1 MIKTGEQQMN
11 EQVLQNYINGKWV
24 ASTTGKFRDV
34 ANPATADILAKVPV
48 SSPAELDEAVQLAHK
63 AFHDWR
69 RVPVTTRIQYMFKL
83 KELLEANFEDLARS
97 ITLEHGKTLDESRG
111 EMRRAIEN
119 VEVACG
125 APTLI
130 MGDVVEDIAPGIDEY
145 MIRQPLGV
153 AGIISPFN
161 FPAMIAFWFIPYAV
175 ATGNTVVVK
184 PSSRVPITMVKLFRL
199 MEEAG
204 FPAGV
209 VNMVH
214 GGAEIVDA
222 ILDHPLIKS
231 VSFVG
236 STPVAMHV
244 FSRGSAHGKR
254 VSAGGGA
261 KCPVLI
267 LPDADIDTTTNI
279 MMDSAFGCSG
289 QRCLAATIAIMIGE
303 ADKTFIPAFAEAA
316 SKRVTGYGLKPEVQM
331 GPVITPQDKVR
342 IEGLIQQGLDEGAEM
357 LVDGRNAVIPG
368 YENGNFIRP
377 TILTDIPVNGIIATT
392 EIFGP
397 VLGIMRCKTI
407 EEAIKIVNNST
418 FGNAGS
424 IFTSNGSA
432 ARKFRYEADAGNI
445 GVNIGIA
452 APLAFFP
459 FSGWKDSFFGDLHG
473 QGKHAIEFFTLTKVV
488 IERWPKE
495 WSRKF

>member
-1 MIKTGEQQMN
+1 MKET
-11 EQVLQNYINGKWV
+11 VLQNYINGVWISS
-24 ASTTGKFRDV
+24 ASENFRSV
-34 ANPATADILAKVPV
+34 TNPATDEILAKVPV
-48 SSPAELDEAVQLAHK
+48 STLSELEVAVQNAHK
-63 AFHDWR
+63 VFESWR
-69 RVPVTTRIQYMFKL
+69 RVPVTTRIQYFFKL
-83 KELLEANFEDLARS
+83 KTLLEASFEDLARS

-125 APTLI
+125 TPSLG
-130 MGDVVEDIAPGIDEY
+130 MGDIVEDIAPGIDEL

-153 AGIISPFN
+153 VGLISPFN
-161 FPAMIAFWFIPYAV
+161 FPAMIAFWYLPYAV
-175 ATGNTVVVK
+175 ATGNTVIVK
-184 PSSRVPITMVKLFRL
+184 PSSRVPITMVKLFQL
-199 MEEAG
+199 MEQAG

-209 VNMVH
+209 VNLVH
-214 GGAEIVDA
+214 GGSDIVNG
-222 ILDHPLIKS
+222 ILDHPLIKAIG
-231 VSFVG
+231 FIG
-236 STPVAMHV
+236 STPVALHV
-244 FSRGSAHGKR
+244 FSRGAAHGKR

-267 LPDADIDTTTNI
+267 LPDADVDTTTNI

-303 ADKTFIPAFAEAA
+303 ADKTFIPAFADAA
-316 SKRVTGYGLKPEVQM
+316 SRRVTGFGLNPDVQM
-331 GPVITPQDKVR
+331 GPVITPNDKVR

-357 LVDGRNAVIPG
+357 VIDGRKAVIPG
-368 YENGNFIRP
+368 YEKGYFIRP
-377 TILTDIPVNGIIATT
+377 TIMTDIPIGGTIHST

-397 VLGIMRCKTI
+397 VLGIMHCNTV
-407 EEAIKIVNNST
+407 EEAIKIVNDSA

-424 IFTSNGSA
+424 IFTRDGAA

-445 GVNIGIA
+445 GINIGIA
-452 APLAFFP
+452 APMAFFP
-459 FSGWKDSFFGDLHG
+459 FSGWKDSFYGDLHG
-473 QGKHAIEFFTLTKVV
+473 QGKHAIEFFTQTKVV

>member
-1 MIKTGEQQMN
+1 MDET
-11 EQVLQNYINGKWV
+11 VLQNYVNGIWINPK
-24 ASTTGKFRDV
+24 SENFRV
-34 ANPATADILAKVPV
+34 VTNPATDEILAKVPM
-48 SSPAELDEAVQLAHK
+48 STLPELDVAVQIAHNT
-63 AFHDWR
+63 FQTWR
-69 RVPVTTRIQYMFKL
+69 RVPVTTRIQYFFKL
-83 KELLEANFEDLARS
+83 KTLLEENFEDLARS
-97 ITLEHGKTLDESRG
+97 ITLEHGKTMDESRG

-125 APTLI
+125 TPTLG
-130 MGDVVEDIAPGIDEY
+130 MGDIVEDIAPGIDEL

-153 AGIISPFN
+153 VGIISPFN
-161 FPAMIAFWFIPYAV
+161 FPAMIAFWYLPYAV
-175 ATGNTVVVK
+175 TTGNTVIVK
-184 PSSRVPITMVKLFRL
+184 PSSRVPITMVKLFQL
-199 MEEAG
+199 MEQAG

-214 GGAEIVDA
+214 GGSDIVNG
-222 ILDHPLIKS
+222 ILDHPLIKAIG
-231 VSFVG
+231 FIG
-236 STPVAMHV
+236 STPVALHV
-244 FSRGSAHGKR
+244 FSRGAAHGKR

-267 LPDADIDTTTNI
+267 LPDADVDTTTNI

-303 ADKTFIPAFAEAA
+303 ADKTFIPAFADAA
-316 SKRVTGYGLKPEVQM
+316 SRRVTGFGLNPEVQM

-342 IEGLIQQGLDEGAEM
+342 IEDLIQKGLDEGAEM
-357 LVDGRNAVIPG
+357 VVDGRNAVIPG
-368 YENGNFIRP
+368 YEKGYFIRP
-377 TILTDIPVNGIIATT
+377 TIISDIPVGGIIHST

-397 VLGIMRCKTI
+397 VLGVMHCNTV
-407 EEAIKIVNNST
+407 EEAIKIVNDSA

-424 IFTSNGSA
+424 IFTRDGAA

-445 GVNIGIA
+445 GINIGIA
-452 APLAFFP
+452 APMAFFP
-459 FSGWKDSFFGDLHG
+459 FSGWKDSFYGDLHG
-473 QGKHAIEFFTLTKVV
+473 QGKHAIEFFTQTKVV

>member
-1 MIKTGEQQMN
+1 MS

-24 ASTTGKFRDV
+24 PSASGKFRDV
-34 ANPATADILAKVPV
+34 PNPATAEILAKVPV
-48 SSPAELDEAVQLAHK
+48 STAAELDEAAQVAHK
-63 AFHDWR
+63 AFLSWR
-69 RVPVTTRIQYMFKL
+69 KVPVTQRIQYLFKL
-83 KELLEANFEDLARS
+83 KTLLDANFEDLSRT
-97 ITLEHGKTLDESRG
+97 ITEEHGKILEESRG

-125 APTLI
+125 APTMM

-161 FPAMIAFWFIPYAV
+161 FPGMIAFWFIPYAV
-175 ATGNTVVVK
+175 ATGNTVIIK
-184 PSSRVPITMVKLFRL
+184 PSSRVPITMVKLFKL

-231 VSFVG
+231 ISFVG
-236 STPVAMHV
+236 STEVALHV
-244 FSRGSAHGKR
+244 YSRGSAHGKR
-254 VSAGGGA
+254 VQAAGGA
-261 KCPVLI
+261 KNPVLI
-267 LPDADIDTTTNI
+267 LPDADLNVTTNI
-279 MMDSAFGCSG
+279 MMDSAFGNAG
-289 QRCLAATIAIMIGE
+289 QRCLAAATAILIGD
-303 ADKTFIPAFAEAA
+303 ADQSFIPAFAEAA
-316 SKRVTGYGLKPEVQM
+316 SKRVVGYGLNPEVQM

-342 IEGLIQQGLDEGAEM
+342 IEGLIQKGLDEGAEM
-357 LVDGRNAVIPG
+357 LVDGRNAVIKG
-368 YENGNFIRP
+368 YEKGNFIRP
-377 TILTDIPVNGIIATT
+377 TIITDIKPDGIIATT

-397 VLGIMRCKTI
+397 VLGVMHCDTV
-407 EEAIKIVNNST
+407 EQAIAYLNGGKY
-418 FGNAGS
+418 GNMGC

-432 ARKFRYEADAGNI
+432 ARKFRNEADAGNI
-445 GVNIGIA
+445 GINIGVA
-452 APLAFFP
+452 APMAFFP
-459 FSGWKDSFFGDLHG
+459 FSGWKDSFFGTLHG
-473 QGKHAIEFFTLTKVV
+473 QAKHAIEFFTQTKVV

-495 WSRKF
+495 WTRKF

>member
-1 MIKTGEQQMN
+1 MN
-11 EQVLQNYINGKWV
+11 EPVLQNFINGVWISSDSENYRQV
-24 ASTTGKFRDV
+24 T
-34 ANPATADILAKVPV
+34 NPATDELLVKVPV
-48 SSPAELDEAVQLAHK
+48 STQSELDDAVQIAHK
-63 AFHDWR
+63 AFQTWR
-69 RVPVTTRIQYMFKL
+69 RVPVTTRIQYFFKL
-83 KELLEANFEDLARS
+83 KTLLEANFEELARS

-125 APTLI
+125 TPSLG
-130 MGDVVEDIAPGIDEY
+130 MGDIVEDIAPGIDEL

-153 AGIISPFN
+153 VGIISPFN
-161 FPAMIAFWFIPYAV
+161 FPAMIAFWYLPYAV
-175 ATGNTVVVK
+175 TTGNTVVVK
-184 PSSRVPITMVKLFRL
+184 PSSRVPITMVKLFQL
-199 MEEAG
+199 MELAG

-214 GGAEIVDA
+214 GGSDVVNG
-222 ILDHPLIKS
+222 ILDHPLIKAIG
-231 VSFVG
+231 FIG
-236 STPVAMHV
+236 STPTALHV
-244 FSRGSAHGKR
+244 FSRGAAHGKR

-267 LPDADIDTTTNI
+267 LPDADVDTTTNI

-303 ADKTFIPAFAEAA
+303 ADKTFIPAFADAA
-316 SKRVTGYGLKPEVQM
+316 SKRVTGYGLNPDVQM
-331 GPVITPQDKVR
+331 GPVITPNDKVR
-342 IEGLIQQGLDEGAEM
+342 IEKLIQEGLKEGAEM

-368 YENGNFIRP
+368 YEKGYFIRP
-377 TILTDIPVNGIIATT
+377 TIMTDIPIKGIIHST

-397 VLGIMRCKTI
+397 VLGVMHCNTV
-407 EEAIKIVNNST
+407 EEAIKIVNESA

-424 IFTSNGSA
+424 IFTRDGAA

-445 GVNIGIA
+445 GINIGIA
-452 APLAFFP
+452 APMAFFP

-473 QGKHAIEFFTLTKVV
+473 QGKHAIEFFTQTKVV